1 MFKRSIGA
9 IVSLLLLSFNVQAE
23 DLPTFEL
30 IFNDGK
36 VNKLRLEVPAQK
48 RFKIVIHNQGKTPI
62 EFESLPLRKEKVL
75 GPKASS
81 FVVINPLT
89 PGEYAFYD
97 EFHMA
102 TTKGVIVAK

>member
-9 IVSLLLLSFNVQAE
+9 ILALLLVSFNAQAE

-30 IFNDGK
+30 TFKDGQLSTK
-36 VNKLRLEVPAQK
+36 RLEVPAGK
-48 RFKIVIHNQGKTPI
+48 RFKIIVHNKGKTPI
-62 EFESLPLRKEKVL
+62 EFESLSLRKEKVL
-75 GPKASS
+75 APQSTS
-81 FVVINPLT
+81 FVVINPISK
-89 PGEYAFYD
+89 GEYPFYD